1 MSTTDPILD
10 RIKKLPVK
18 VQRDEYRAI
27 IEQGVEEGLIPP
39 SDRDRR
45 FTAIDAGVYDTDT
58 FGFMLMLLD
67 YCEDLSAAIALVGR
81 RRSRLAKSGGYYTI
95 LYTEGPECPVCGRP
109 RLWRVTRAGFVCGTG
124 EDSGRL
130 MDPEDPC
137 WTCRDSDDDD
147 AGSDAL

>member
-27 IEQGVEEGLIPP
+27 IEQGVEEGIIPP

-45 FTAIDAGVYDTDT
+45 FTAIDAGEYDTDT
-58 FGFMLMLLD
+58 FGFMLMLQE
-67 YCEDLSAAIALVGR
+67 YCGGDMSDAIALVGR
-81 RRSRLAKSGGYYTI
+81 RRRWCGSYYTI

-137 WTCRDSDDDD
+137 WTCRDPDDDD